1 MKKRVVG
8 RISKKAMWLEMS
20 LQCPAEYVEP
30 LSVVFQQYS
39 EGALAIEQMGGHNPD
54 EDKEEPSHPNAILRC
69 YLPIDNTTE
78 DRKERIRVAVA
89 LISILCDL
97 PEIEEKHLEE
107 GEWLESWKKHFSILH
122 FGNIVICPTWKDY
135 SPKPRERIIRLDP
148 GMAFGTGHHPTTKL
162 CLDSLSNLT
171 NTGDNVLDIGT
182 GSGILA
188 ITAAKLGAKSILAL
202 DTDPIAIQTAQVN
215 IKTNK
220 VADNI
225 KVKLGTL
232 DSSIGPSNFDLI
244 VANIY
249 SSIIIDLL
257 PQIMNTLKP
266 SGYFILSGIPLDKEA
281 DIYSAL
287 DNLHIT
293 RRQVQ
298 VQDGWI
304 AITGNK
310 I

>member
-1 MKKRVVG
+1 MKKRVSNPVG
-8 RISKKAMWLEMS
+8 NKAMWLEMS

-54 EDKEEPSHPNAILRC
+54 EDKEKPSYPSAILRC

-78 DRKERIRVAVA
+78 DRKGRIRVAVA

-122 FGNIVICPTWKDY
+122 FGNIVICPTWKNY
-135 SPKPRERIIRLDP
+135 SPKPQERIINLDP

-162 CLDSLSNLT
+162 CLDILSNLT

-188 ITAAKLGAKSILAL
+188 ITAAKLGAKNILAL
-202 DTDPIAIQTAQVN
+202 DTAPIAVQTAQVN

-257 PQIMNTLKP
+257 PQIMNSLKP
-266 SGYFILSGIPLDKEA
+266 SGYFILSGIPLDREA

-287 DNLHIT
+287 DNLYIT
-293 RRQVQ
+293 SLQVR